1 MRRELEYQGTGE
13 PKTVRIE
20 KLVYGGD
27 GLARVDGQVTLVP
40 YVLSGDLVTIQ
51 SERVNAGLWRAGH
64 PEVIEAASGRVT
76 PKCEYFG
83 FGKCGGC
90 HYQHL
95 DYPVQVLEKTAIL
108 AETLQR
114 QGGFRYEGEIKALT
128 GDPWYYRNRIQ
139 LHFDGRTVGYRR
151 AASHEVYPVAHCEIS
166 SPVLNEVIRK
176 LRDAVKDDK
185 WPKFLR
191 SLEVFT
197 NESDIQLN
205 VTESHHPVSK
215 RFFDWCKT
223 FLPDVAD
230 GPITYEAGG
239 IRFRLSGGSF
249 FQVNRFLIEPLM
261 QEVLGSAQGET
272 AVDLYSGAGL
282 FSIPLAKR
290 FKSVSSV
297 ERGGSAFRDLEF
309 NAREN
314 GVGVQAHKSSAEE
327 FLRTLQRTP
336 DLLIADPPR
345 SGLGKDATAEL
356 IRVRPTQ
363 LVIVSCDPTTLA
375 RDLRALLP
383 HYEVKDLTLVDL
395 FPQTYHI
402 ETVAKLEKR

>member
-1 MRRELEYQGTGE
+1 MRKELQERETGGT
-13 PKTVRIE
+13 KTLRIE

-27 GLARVDGQVTLVP
+27 GLGRVDGQVALVP
-40 YVLSGDLVTIQ
+40 YVNRGDLVTIQ
-51 SERVNAGLWRAGH
+51 PERVNAGLLRGGDPELVESSPGRA
-64 PEVIEAASGRVT
+64 V

-95 DYPVQVLEKTAIL
+95 EYSVQVLEKKAIL

-114 QGGFRYEGEIKALT
+114 QGGFTYEGEIRTLT
-128 GDPWYYRNRIQ
+128 GEPWYYRNRIQ
-139 LHFDGRTVGYRR
+139 LHFEDGTAGYRR
-151 AASHEVYPVAHCEIS
+151 SASHEIYPVAHCEIS

-176 LRDAVKDDK
+176 LQAAVKQDS

-197 NESDIQLN
+197 NEEQIQLN
-205 VTESHHPVSK
+205 VVESNRPVSK
-215 RFFDWCKT
+215 RFFDWCKS
-223 FLPDVAD
+223 FLPNVAD

-239 IRFRLSGGSF
+239 IRFRISGGSF

-261 QEVLGSAQGET
+261 QEVLGSAEGDT

-282 FSIPLAKR
+282 FSIPLGRR
-290 FKSVSSV
+290 FKQVTSV

-314 GVGVQAHKSSAEE
+314 GVELKAYKSTAEE
-327 FLRTLQRTP
+327 FLREFRSSP

-345 SGLGKDATAEL
+345 TGLGKEATAEL
-356 IRVRPTQ
+356 LRLMPSTM
-363 LVIVSCDPTTLA
+363 VIVSCDPTTLA

-383 HYEVKDLTLVDL
+383 SYEVTDLTVVDL

-402 ETVAKLEKR
+402 ETVAKLQKR

>member
-1 MRRELEYQGTGE
+1 M
-13 PKTVRIE
+13 RIE

-27 GLARVDGQVTLVP
+27 GLARVDGQIALVP
-40 YVLSGDLVTIQ
+40 YVLRGDLVTIET
-51 SERVNAGLWRAGH
+51 ERVNSGLLRGRSR
-64 PEVIEAASGRVT
+64 ELIETAPGRVT

-83 FGKCGGC
+83 LGKCGGC

-95 DYPVQVLEKTAIL
+95 DYSVQVLEKKAIL

-114 QGGFRYEGEIKALT
+114 QGGFTYEGQIDTLT
-128 GDPWYYRNRIQ
+128 GEPWYYRNRIQ
-139 LHFDGRTVGYRR
+139 LHFEGGIVGYRR
-151 AASHEVYPVAHCEIS
+151 AGTHAIYPIAHCEIS
-166 SPVLNEVIRK
+166 SPLLNEVIRR
-176 LRDAVKDDK
+176 LQDAVKQPA
-185 WPKFLR
+185 WPRFLR

-205 VTESHHPVSK
+205 VTESNRPVSK

-223 FLPDVAD
+223 FLPNVAE

-239 IRFRLSGGSF
+239 IKFRLSGGSF
-249 FQVNRFLIEPLM
+249 FQVNRFMVEPLM
-261 QEVLGSAQGET
+261 SEVLGSDEGET

-290 FKSVSSV
+290 FKSVMSV
-297 ERGGSAFRDLEF
+297 ERGGSAFRDLEM

-314 GVGVQAHKSSAEE
+314 DVTLEAHKSSAEE
-327 FLRTLQRTP
+327 FLRTFRTAP

-345 SGLGKDATAEL
+345 SGLGKEATSEL
-356 IRVRPTQ
+356 LRLGPSKM
-363 LVIVSCDPTTLA
+363 VIVSCDPTTLA

-383 HYEVKDLTLVDL
+383 NYELTGLTMVDL
-395 FPQTYHI
+395 FPQTFHI
-402 ETVAKLEKR
+402 ETIAKLQKR